1 MDAIDRLIVNV
12 LQDDFPICDCP
23 FERLAEVLHLTED
36 ELIARTGRLI
46 DEGVISRLGPL
57 FNVERMGG
65 AFTLAAMAV
74 PTDDFERVCAI
85 MKALPEV
92 AHNYQREHALNMW
105 FVLATEHAEDIA
117 PALAR
122 VERAAGYAVV
132 EMPKVREYFVG
143 LKLECIRNEA

>member
-65 AFTLAAMAV
+65 AFTLAAMAI

-105 FVLATEHAEDIA
+105 FVLATETPDGIGRAIGEIERSTGLPVHAFPKE
-117 PALAR
+117 R
-122 VERAAGYAVV
+122 EFFVE
-132 EMPKVREYFVG
+132 
-143 LKLECIRNEA
+143 LKLPAEAPQ